1 LTYAH
6 VERWPFY
13 PIGSKKKAPT
23 LKHENALSTD
33 PIPVEAADHNRLYD
47 DLSTHQSLS
56 PDGGGDDPECRDRL
70 LFLTTNDEISRWF
83 EVRDAHIC

>member
-1 LTYAH
+1 MRFPLTRFRLRQRTTIA
-6 VERWPFY
+6 
-13 PIGSKKKAPT
+13 
-23 LKHENALSTD
+23 
-33 PIPVEAADHNRLYD
+33 LYD